1 MQAVEL
7 PRTLEDYFAHC
18 ELPDT
23 PDGRRF
29 SITLPYFDGPRLDR
43 MQWWWN
49 LSAAQQKFQG
59 ESGFTAMRRQAIE
72 RFMRHI
78 ERWLC
83 NNGKRLFGDG
93 PIPQLGAQ
101 RGAMEGAAGT
111 ISATA
116 EPVAVAA
123 PPADAPVPP
132 PLLRALG

>member
-43 MQWWWN
+43 VQWWWN
-49 LSAAQQKFQG
+49 LPASQQKFQG
-59 ESGFTAMRRQAIE
+59 ESAFAAMRRQAIE
-72 RFMRHI
+72 RFSRHI

-93 PIPQLGAQ
+93 PIPQLGNL
-101 RGAMEGAAGT
+101 EGAPA
-111 ISATA
+111 A
-116 EPVAVAA
+116 PVAA
-123 PPADAPVPP
+123 PSADAPVPQP
-132 PLLRALG
+132 SLRRALG